1 MANKQQK
8 AEIDK
13 EEEKGKMII
22 YERLV
27 LFFGKLPIIK
37 TSNQMQIWQLKRIVP
52 ASLLVLL
59 GVSQT
64 GWQDTCK

>member
-1 MANKQQK
+1 M
-8 AEIDK
+8 DK

-27 LFFGKLPIIK
+27 LFFFGKLPIIK
-37 TSNQMQIWQLKRIVP
+37 TPNQMQIWQLKRIVL
-52 ASLLVLL
+52 AALLVLL